1 MIENLHRWLLLR
13 LAVVWLV
20 LSLVSGVLVQQLG
33 HARLDD
39 HILQMT
45 KAETSTYI
53 TELVKYLQSPSEQ
66 ALALFSQR
74 IHTTIENDNFVV
86 VRLSDTDLNQITEVI
101 KSSAAE
107 TEAALLRHTIAFSP
121 EDNSAISEKLV
132 FAGETYLHIHL
143 PVNNRKGVKTGYF
156 DGMYHAPGEIIAQ
169 MKHQF
174 FWSFLLV
181 VLAIFVT
188 SIALYPFIIRLNNR
202 LKKFSH
208 ILALTNVG
216 MLKVLGSAIAKR
228 DSDTN
233 IHNYRVTLYSVRLA
247 EKFGISN
254 IDMQGLIKGAFLHDV
269 GKIAISDTILLKPG
283 KLTEEE
289 FAIMKTHVRHGED
302 IISGYPWLKDAGD
315 VVRCHHERF
324 DGAGYP
330 CRLAGKDIPQNA
342 RIFAVADVFDAI
354 TSRRPYKEPFSFEV
368 SVKIIEDSKGSHFDP
383 VIVWLFRESA
393 EKLYE
398 EICTEDEAVLHN
410 KLEECIGRYFN

>member
-39 HILQMT
+39 HILQMAKT
-45 KAETSTYI
+45 ETSTY
-53 TELVKYLQSPSEQ
+53 TAELVKYRQSPSEQ

-74 IHTTIENDNFVV
+74 IHATIENDNFVV
-86 VRLSDTDLNQITEVI
+86 VRLNDTDLNQITEVI

-107 TEAALLRHTIAFSP
+107 TEVALLQHNIAFSP
-121 EDNSAISEKLV
+121 DDNSTISEKLI
-132 FAGETYLHIHL
+132 FSGETYLHIHF
-143 PVNNRKGVKTGYF
+143 PVNNRRGVKTGNL
-156 DGMYHAPGEIIAQ
+156 DGIYHVPDEIIAQ

-188 SIALYPFIIRLNNR
+188 SIALYPFIIRLNNE

-233 IHNYRVTLYSVRLA
+233 IHNYRVTLYSVRLG
-247 EKFGISN
+247 EKLGISN

-283 KLTEEE
+283 KLTDEE
-289 FAIMKTHVRHGED
+289 FEIMKTHVSHGED
-302 IISGYPWLKDAGD
+302 IISGYPWLKDAED

-324 DGAGYP
+324 DGSGYS
-330 CRLAGKDIPQNA
+330 CRMVGRDIPQNA

-368 SVKIIEDSKGSHFDP
+368 SVKIIQDSQGSHFDP
-383 VIVWLFRESA
+383 VIVCLFKECA
-393 EKLYE
+393 EKLYA
-398 EICTEDEAVLHN
+398 EICTEDEALLHN
-410 KLEECIGRYFN
+410 KLEDCISRYFN